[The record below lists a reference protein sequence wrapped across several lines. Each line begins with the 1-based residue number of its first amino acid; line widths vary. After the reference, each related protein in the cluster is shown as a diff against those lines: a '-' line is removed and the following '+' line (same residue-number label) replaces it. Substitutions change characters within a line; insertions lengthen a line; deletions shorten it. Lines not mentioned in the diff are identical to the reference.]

1 MVSLENS
8 SKSGIPGVGT
18 KALIGLVALAAVV
31 FVVIAAFP
39 YRAMLG
45 SEGAARQTLQAFQFA
60 YWPRRG
66 WLLFH
71 IAGGLIALLSGPI
84 QLWLGL
90 HHAKM
95 HVHRKLGLLYMAGM
109 TIGSIGAIGLA
120 LQTDGGFIFGSGL
133 FFLAVAW
140 ISTTSLAYVAI
151 RRGLVHQHR
160 EWTIR
165 SYVVTFAF
173 VTFRIGQLAMV
184 GSGIPL
190 LTAIG
195 IMAWACWAVPLLVT
209 ELIIQGRKLRKP
221 APATRKAPREIQPN
235 ARPTFD

>member
-1 MVSLENS
+1 MKFSEGTLMS
-8 SKSGIPGVGT
+8 RGPGVGT
-18 KALIGLVALAAVV
+18 KALVGLAALVAIA
-31 FVVIAAFP
+31 FIVIAAFP

-45 SEGAARQTLQAFQFA
+45 TEGAARQTLQDFQFA

-66 WLLFH
+66 WLLIH
-71 IAGGLIALLSGPI
+71 IAGGLIALLSGPV

-90 HHAKM
+90 HSMKM
-95 HVHRKLGLLYMAGM
+95 DVHRKLGMLYMAGM
-109 TIGSIGAIGLA
+109 TIGSLGAIGLA
-120 LQTDGGFIFGSGL
+120 LQTDGGLTFGSGL

-151 RRGLVHQHR
+151 RRGLLDQHR

-173 VTFRIGQLAMV
+173 VTFRIGQVAMV
-184 GSGIPL
+184 GSGLPL
-190 LTAIG
+190 LTALG

-221 APATRKAPREIQPN
+221 APAT
-235 ARPTFD
+235 

>member
-1 MVSLENS
+1 MASFAGS
-8 SKSGIPGVGT
+8 STSRLPGIGT
-18 KALIGLVALAAVV
+18 KALIGLAALVAIV
-31 FVVIAAFP
+31 FIMIAAFP

-45 SEGAARQTLQAFQFA
+45 SEGTARQTLQDFQFA

-66 WLLFH
+66 WLLIH
-71 IAGGLIALLSGPI
+71 IAGALIALLSGPV

-90 HHAKM
+90 HNVKLNI
-95 HVHRKLGLLYMAGM
+95 HRKLGLLYMAGM

-120 LQTDGGFIFGSGL
+120 LQTDGGLIFGSGL

-151 RRGLVHQHR
+151 RKGLLDQHR

-173 VTFRIGQLAMV
+173 VTFRIGQVAMV
-184 GSGIPL
+184 GSGLPL
-190 LTAIG
+190 LTVLG

-209 ELIIQGRKLRKP
+209 EILIQGRKLRKP
-221 APATRKAPREIQPN
+221 VPAPT
-235 ARPTFD
+235 T